1 MLFFAHEEYLWVVYL
16 ASGIVFFFYLY
27 TINRKK
33 RWLKS
38 FSSQSTLLERF
49 SRLPGFWSEILKA
62 FAISASV
69 LGLGL
74 VLLGP
79 KWRTT
84 EKYYEKEGMEIV
96 FVLDVSLSMLA
107 EDVKPDRLQ
116 RAKIEIENLVK
127 SLEDDYLGLVVFA
140 GKSFSLLPYLTLD
153 YEKIFLRILR
163 MVNETY
169 SRFVPFGTNI
179 GHALLT
185 ALSSFTDRPNE
196 KIAILVTDGEEHI
209 AVRSQVAEAI
219 GLFLEK
225 KNISIYMIGIGD
237 PNKASRIPKKD
248 EHGNIIGYEVDAQG
262 EFIETRPNPSLLQ
275 EVAQVTGG
283 TYIHDATGEEL
294 RSIFSKAIERHR
306 KITGVRD
313 RSVVKEFFQ
322 PILGVALLFLALSLL
337 PETGIKFR

>member
-1 MLFFAHEEYLWVVYL
+1 MLFFTYDQYLWIVFLV
-16 ASGIVFFFYLY
+16 SGIVFLLY
-27 TINRKK
+27 IYSVNRKK
-33 RWLKS
+33 RWLKG
-38 FSSQSTLLERF
+38 FSSELRLSERF
-49 SRLPGFWSEILKA
+49 SSIPRLRSDILRA
-62 FAISASV
+62 FAISASA

-96 FVLDVSLSMLA
+96 FILDVSLSMLA
-107 EDVKPDRLQ
+107 EDVKPNRLQ

-127 SLEDDYLGLVVFA
+127 NTEDDYLGLVVFA
-140 GKSFSLLPYLTLD
+140 GKAFSMLPYLTLD
-153 YEKIFLRILR
+153 YDKIFLRILR
-163 MVNETY
+163 MIDETY

-179 GHALLT
+179 GHALLA
-185 ALSSFTDRPNE
+185 ALSSFTDRPN
-196 KIAILVTDGEEHI
+196 KKVAILVTDGEEHI

-225 KNISIYMIGIGD
+225 RDISIYMIGIGD

-248 EHGNIIGYEVDAQG
+248 ERGDTIGYEVDSEG
-262 EFIETRPNPSLLQ
+262 NFIETKPSPLFLQ
-275 EVAQVTGG
+275 EIVQATGG

-294 RSIFSKAIERHR
+294 RNIFSKVIERHR
-306 KITGVRD
+306 RITGIKY

-322 PILGVALLFLALSLL
+322 PILGAALLFLALSLL
-337 PETGIKFR
+337 PHGR